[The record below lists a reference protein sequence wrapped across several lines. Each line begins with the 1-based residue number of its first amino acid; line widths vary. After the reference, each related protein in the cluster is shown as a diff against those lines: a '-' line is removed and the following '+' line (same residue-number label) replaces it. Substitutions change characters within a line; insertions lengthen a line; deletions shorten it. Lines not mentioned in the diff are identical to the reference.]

1 MFLLF
6 FGLEARNFHSQKY
19 KKNIFWKKICNIFRF
34 GTRKFHSLIY
44 KEKYF
49 LEKYQKFFR
58 IGFFI
63 FQACCWK
70 LSQIALH
77 ISTFCF
83 YVKRSNWN
91 QECKAADILLFSI
104 SQNPDIFYFS
114 NETDP
119 CSLACPA
126 FLLYYF
132 CYFGC
137 KTQFSFLVFFLK

>member
-1 MFLLF
+1 MCFFYFLALK
-6 FGLEARNFHSQKY
+6 LESSIP
-19 KKNIFWKKICNIFRF
+19 KNIRKIFFWKEIFNIFRV

-58 IGFFI
+58 IGFFL

-114 NETDP
+114 NKPFTVFANIKLNR
-119 CSLACPA
+119 SLQSSLSC
-126 FLLYYF
+126 
-132 CYFGC
+132 
-137 KTQFSFLVFFLK
+137 FSFVLLPLLWV